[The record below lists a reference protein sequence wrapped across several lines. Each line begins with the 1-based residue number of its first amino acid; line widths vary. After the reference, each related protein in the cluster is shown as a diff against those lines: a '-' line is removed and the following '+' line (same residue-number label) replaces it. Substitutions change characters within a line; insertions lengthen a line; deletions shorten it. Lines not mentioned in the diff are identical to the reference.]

1 MLNTERLGDLD
12 TARRDLENKKLILD
26 TAIDIQALLRLLVD
40 KKIITKEEVNGF
52 RKEVRASSKWRFS
65 RGRRMSEIDDM
76 VCKLAEAEVTSE
88 LEYMLWEIYKE
99 CDSEDELEEKY
110 DEIRSLSACCLE
122 RRAEE
127 IGLNPDTVSY

>member
-1 MLNTERLGDLD
+1 MNINGILKDVLNEPQLTETGCFD
-12 TARRDLENKKLILD
+12 TDVFFYLSGRHPELTIREAVEVVKLAR
-26 TAIDIQALLRLLVD
+26 
-40 KKIITKEEVNGF
+40 EE
-52 RKEVRASSKWRFS
+52 WRFS

>member
-1 MLNTERLGDLD
+1 
-12 TARRDLENKKLILD
+12 
-26 TAIDIQALLRLLVD
+26 
-40 KKIITKEEVNGF
+40 
-52 RKEVRASSKWRFS
+52 
-65 RGRRMSEIDDM
+65 MSEIDDM
-76 VCKLAEAEVTSE
+76 ICKLVEVEVTSE